1 MGNFIVPTD
10 ELIFFRGVE
19 TTNQIIV
26 FFGGRRMAINWCS
39 SGCTTTGELS
49 TKKSVMCLIH
59 DAYWIVP
66 VAMAGERVAI
76 FLEQT
81 WLESNP
87 LVDD

>member
-1 MGNFIVPTD
+1 MCAAGLVMGSGT
-10 ELIFFRGVE
+10 R
-19 TTNQIIV
+19 V
-26 FFGGRRMAINWCS
+26 FFGDGGWPSTDAL
-39 SGCTTTGELS
+39 GCTTTGGLS

>member
-1 MGNFIVPTD
+1 MMLV
-10 ELIFFRGVE
+10 L
-19 TTNQIIV
+19 
-26 FFGGRRMAINWCS
+26 
-39 SGCTTTGELS
+39 
-49 TKKSVMCLIH
+49 
-59 DAYWIVP
+59 IVP